1 VHHTYSHYVCT
12 FSSLLLRSVVGHH
25 KFFHELKDVRLSAD
39 SSGELDVFDHDGAAL
54 GVYGEQVRVLHE
66 DSQVHFSRLLHHR

>member
-1 VHHTYSHYVCT
+1 MSEN
-12 FSSLLLRSVVGHH
+12 R

-39 SSGELDVFDHDGAAL
+39 SSGELDIFDHDGAAL

-66 DSQVHFSRLLHHR
+66 DSQVHFSRLLHTEKCNFVNAMLTT